1 MICAAHLA
9 LVAFVIGGVKFAVG
23 GHDCGI
29 GESHCARG
37 HGCASEVEFLFN
49 SQIQDTWKVV
59 EKDMDNHAV
68 KFYETMLEMSPEIR
82 QLFVNR
88 SEYNKNRHTHPPLLI
103 VDWQQPPPL
112 ASLRPE
118 A

>member
-1 MICAAHLA
+1 MA
-9 LVAFVIGGVKFAVG
+9 LGIGGVKFAG
-23 GHDCGI
+23 CGNDRGI
-29 GESHCARG
+29 GESHCARA
-37 HGCASEVEFLFN
+37 HGCASEVDFLLN

-88 SEYNKNRHTHPPLLI
+88 SEYKKNRHTHPPLLI
-103 VDWQQPPPL
+103 VDWQQPPPH

>member
-1 MICAAHLA
+1 LR
-9 LVAFVIGGVKFAVG
+9 GVG
-23 GHDCGI
+23 NDLGS
-29 GESHCARG
+29 GEWCCARA
-37 HGCASEVEFLFN
+37 HGCASEVEFLLD

-88 SEYNKNRHTHPPLLI
+88 SE
-103 VDWQQPPPL
+103 
-112 ASLRPE
+112 
-118 A
+118 